1 MTIVVDSFL
10 KLSRV
15 IAKQKAFNSN
25 LLHRTTPQSNG
36 VVERLNQ
43 TLVEMARCM
52 FRSKNVTYIL
62 WVESMVMPTY
72 LKNRNLNNYLEDK
85 ILLEV

>member
-1 MTIVVDSFL
+1 MTIAMDSFL

-36 VVERLNQ
+36 VAESLNQ
-43 TLVEMARCM
+43 TSVEMARCM
-52 FRSKNVTYIL
+52 FHSKNVTYIL
-62 WVESMVMPTY
+62 WVESMVMATY

-85 ILLEV
+85 ISPEV